1 MKKEERIIEV
11 FNKIKNIINDQS
23 FLKMIEI
30 FNGKINFNNFA
41 EEIEYLN
48 NFTNIWDYRNNKE
61 RYEIDNNSIDNEEK
75 IIPLLKNLGMIDE
88 SIPELK
94 PDYILILGGARN
106 SNYNRVKYSKKI
118 VDKYNIDN
126 AKIVALS
133 TNRNINEIENE
144 YINEYAKESNTEYE
158 VISKCLEN
166 IYKISSSGEEV
177 VNKDTNINMM
187 SQIKYYDEKYK
198 NNSIISLSSPSS
210 DIKRRANSR
219 DTLLFFLKN
228 FNVGKNQ
235 NVLLVTTQIYN
246 YYQFYNLLDLA
257 IDNNF
262 NLECIGCSFDSKI
275 NVKLYLQELK
285 GFINSVYKLYK
296 KYHSILEKNNFI

>member
-144 YINEYAKESNTEYE
+144 YINEYAKGSNTEYE

-210 DIKRRANSR
+210 DIKRRANSK

-285 GFINSVYKLYK
+285 GFINSVYKIYK